1 MAMVRKQKDGRDPN
15 HYLKEQ
21 EGHGQE
27 VPGTQKGQVTAQNL
41 VETKQQQSLAA
52 GNREQLE
59 ALSSSK
65 EQTEFRTA
73 SLDFSYKLNL
83 TTEV

>member
-1 MAMVRKQKDGRDPN
+1 MAMIRKQKDGWDPN

-27 VPGTQKGQVTAQNL
+27 VPGTLKGQVTAQNL
-41 VETKQQQSLAA
+41 AETNQTAEPRSRRQGAA
-52 GNREQLE
+52 GGLEQLQG
-59 ALSSSK
+59 AD
-65 EQTEFRTA
+65 EFRIPR
-73 SLDFSYKLNL
+73 LDFSYKLNL